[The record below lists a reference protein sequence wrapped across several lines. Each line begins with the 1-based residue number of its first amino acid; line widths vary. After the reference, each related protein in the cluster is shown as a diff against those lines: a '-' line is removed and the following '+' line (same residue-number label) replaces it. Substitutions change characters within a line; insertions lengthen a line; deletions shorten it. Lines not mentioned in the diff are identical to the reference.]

1 MSFELTIYK
10 DIIEQYPTW
19 NELRSYLESEEGGL
33 FRIVDMDILCN
44 ICIIR
49 YEKGVSNMNLPHSSW
64 FRSVVWNTALHRP
77 VSISPPK
84 VSHTPLPYITCD
96 EANRG
101 GLVCQEL
108 YDGVMI
114 NCFKMAGDTRL
125 YISTRS
131 SLYATGRFYSSE
143 SFRTLFIQA
152 YLHLDNHA
160 PIGREEESRVD
171 ATLMG
176 PQLEHNEYAVC
187 YSFLLQHNQH
197 RIVKKITNNT
207 IFLVHKGIIYQD
219 GSVKVED
226 SPGDRTESYSYLP
239 LSSLPLPVSNQA
251 ITEWVQQLFQQRPY
265 EFQGIVLKDK
275 MGNRWR
281 YRSEKYMMVKSLR
294 GNQSGTLERYS
305 QLYVQNIQHIYLAY
319 YPEDSFDFS
328 LHSTCIN
335 IIIDYLYDT
344 YMELHVIKTMDKNEI
359 LNNCDKMYHP
369 HLYALHGIYL
379 TQLRASG
386 NKMTKEVIQYYFH
399 KLPWQRI
406 AFLLRR
412 THGAYLSFIQS
423 IAEEHAGL

>member
-1 MSFELTIYK
+1 MPFELTIYK

-84 VSHTPLPYITCD
+84 VSHTPLPYITCN

-131 SLYATGRFYSSE
+131 SLYAAGCFYSSK

-152 YLHLDNHA
+152 YLHLDNCA
-160 PIGREEESRVD
+160 PIGREEERRVD

-197 RIVKKITNNT
+197 RIVKKITDNT

-226 SPGDRTESYSYLP
+226 SPGDRKEPCSYLP
-239 LSSLPLPVSNQA
+239 LSSLPLPVSNLA

-265 EFQGIVLKDK
+265 DFQGIVLKDK

-281 YRSEKYMMVKSLR
+281 YRSEKYTMVKSCLLYTSLYQYSVITICGR
-294 GNQSGTLERYS
+294 TLLFIRVLSYIIYTGISTSG
-305 QLYVQNIQHIYLAY
+305 
-319 YPEDSFDFS
+319 
-328 LHSTCIN
+328 
-335 IIIDYLYDT
+335 
-344 YMELHVIKTMDKNEI
+344 
-359 LNNCDKMYHP
+359 
-369 HLYALHGIYL
+369 
-379 TQLRASG
+379 
-386 NKMTKEVIQYYFH
+386 
-399 KLPWQRI
+399 
-406 AFLLRR
+406 
-412 THGAYLSFIQS
+412 
-423 IAEEHAGL
+423 